1 MEVPIKFFLLT
12 IGTTCDTLKP
22 KRRFDAKPNHR
33 YLWDTPTTC
42 HFSIKKN
49 NNDKKKKKKIHRG
62 LPQHLLVICNKTKF
76 RLESFIAF
84 GRSIL

>member
-49 NNDKKKKKKIHRG
+49 NNDKKKNKKKSIEVFHNTCSSF
-62 LPQHLLVICNKTKF
+62 VTKQN
-76 RLESFIAF
+76 SDWN
-84 GRSIL
+84 RS